1 MLVDDIINQSIEEL
15 KEEETEKN
23 KLLSITEVV
32 TNDSFTETPIKE
44 LRRSKWIAEQKT
56 NENHI
61 INRYGRKLK
70 SKKQAKNYWLM
81 QTVYFI
87 QLKKLIKHF

>member
-44 LRRSKWIAEQKT
+44 LRRSK
-56 NENHI
+56 
-61 INRYGRKLK
+61 
-70 SKKQAKNYWLM
+70 
-81 QTVYFI
+81 
-87 QLKKLIKHF
+87 